1 MVFGEIMALLVG
13 TSYFI
18 FRVTFQ
24 CLAPLSKKSQM
35 FIWLQTIEI
44 NTVPFLSRKHH
55 VYRQEPIRRVRSKTK
70 YVLGINFFAF
80 STLAII
86 AVQLVV
92 RETDRLGAG
101 NSWHKA
107 YYLKPLVIDYV
118 AGWLLLFL
126 LFFCFLALETHL
138 GAILRTWCSQFTPAD
153 RSQELSKLADLQMNL
168 KGKVRSSMVSNLGS
182 WAL

>member
-1 MVFGEIMALLVG
+1 MIRAQNAGSETNGIVRYRTFIKWLLIIGLPIYTISQIFARFLERDSPLQIVFFVIVQVMVFGEIMALLVG

-101 NSWHKA
+101 NS
-107 YYLKPLVIDYV
+107 
-118 AGWLLLFL
+118 
-126 LFFCFLALETHL
+126 
-138 GAILRTWCSQFTPAD
+138 
-153 RSQELSKLADLQMNL
+153 
-168 KGKVRSSMVSNLGS
+168 
-182 WAL
+182 